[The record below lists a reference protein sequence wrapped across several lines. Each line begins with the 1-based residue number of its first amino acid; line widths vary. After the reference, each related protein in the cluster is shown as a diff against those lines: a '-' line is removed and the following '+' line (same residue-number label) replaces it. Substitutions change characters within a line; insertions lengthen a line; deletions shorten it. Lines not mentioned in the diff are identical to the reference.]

1 MTDINNLLEP
11 EDREII
17 TSALRDWAKDG
28 VERPLIPMDVDVD
41 GDGIVDAWGL
51 DAFGNLI
58 VVSGI
63 DLKDTVYVADG
74 SGIEATPIEDID
86 PDGIR
91 GAESWVFRDGQ
102 RLTPAMAYDFDGLN
116 NEFHART
123 GHWLRVRSGVRTDAE
138 HLAIWYERYT
148 RTPNGR
154 RIYDTRWWNGVPWYR
169 VSPAGTVAVPGTSNH
184 QINIARGQRGALDI
198 YDTGSDAGVLTRGSF
213 RARVF
218 DEIAGK
224 YGYDSEGYNFGET
237 WHKRY
242 NRDPWR
248 AVPTSGG
255 NNTTTKTSEEDNT
268 MLMLNVKIGKAVHKC
283 TLDTKV
289 FRHFVGSDPYEY
301 IKNLART
308 NDDWQD
314 IDISQ
319 LPALLRTYG
328 CDLNIWDVR
337 NGAFCVLDPLDGSVK
352 PGNMWSAE
360 NAVRRQNADIEA
372 AQKARDEA
380 LKKQL
385 AAVEAQNKAIQ
396 GQLAALLAK

>member
-1 MTDINNLLEP
+1 MTDPNSLLQP

-17 TSALRDWAKDG
+17 LAALRDWQQDG

-51 DAFGNLI
+51 DSFGNLI

-63 DLKDTVYVADG
+63 DLKETVYVADG
-74 SGIEATPIEDID
+74 SDIVPTD
-86 PDGIR
+86 DDDLR

-102 RLTPAMAYDFDGLN
+102 RLTPAMAQDFDALN
-116 NEFHART
+116 AEFHQRT

-138 HLAIWYERYT
+138 HLAIWYDRYT

-154 RIYDTRWWNGVPWYR
+154 RVYDTRWWNGVPWYR

-184 QINIARGQRGALDI
+184 QINLARGQRGALDI

-224 YGYDSEGYNFGET
+224 YGYDSEGYNFAEP

-248 AVPTSGG
+248 AVSGGG
-255 NNTTTKTSEEDNT
+255 NNTPAKSKEDDMTVAILLAGRHYFTVGEEFISHNGTQAQADITRNVNSAQDELHKLNHQQFVDYLDGMGIPRSVVNGDTGAVLNPQTGKMEGNGVWSRRREAVALEEANARKLDELLKLLKTPTTK
-268 MLMLNVKIGKAVHKC
+268 
-283 TLDTKV
+283 
-289 FRHFVGSDPYEY
+289 
-301 IKNLART
+301 
-308 NDDWQD
+308 
-314 IDISQ
+314 
-319 LPALLRTYG
+319 
-328 CDLNIWDVR
+328 
-337 NGAFCVLDPLDGSVK
+337 
-352 PGNMWSAE
+352 
-360 NAVRRQNADIEA
+360 
-372 AQKARDEA
+372 
-380 LKKQL
+380 
-385 AAVEAQNKAIQ
+385 
-396 GQLAALLAK
+396 

>member
-1 MTDINNLLEP
+1 MTDINSLLEP

-17 TSALRDWAKDG
+17 TSALRQWAEEG

-58 VVSGI
+58 VVSGVN
-63 DLKDTVYVADG
+63 LGDTVYVSDG
-74 SGIEATPIEDID
+74 SDIVPNEEDD
-86 PDGIR
+86 DLH

-154 RIYDTRWWNGVPWYR
+154 KVYDTRWWNGVPWYR

-224 YGYDSEGYNFGET
+224 YGYDSEGYNFAEP

-248 AVPTSGG
+248 AVPVSGG

-268 MLMLNVKIGKAVHKC
+268 MLMLNVKVGKAVHKC

-308 NDDWQD
+308 ADDWQD
-314 IDISQ
+314 VDISQ

-328 CDLNIWDVR
+328 CDLNIWDIR

-360 NAVRRQNADIEA
+360 NAVRRQIADA
-372 AQKARDEA
+372 DA
-380 LKKQL
+380 LAKKRAEDLAKQL
-385 AAVEAQNKAIQ
+385 TAVQS
-396 GQLAALLAK
+396 QLATLLAK